1 MTRNP
6 YLNALA
12 AAAYIVVIAF
22 VMFYGTDHTGQSP
35 TVLIPIA
42 VLSLFVLSAAS
53 MAFIFFFQPVQLFL
67 DGQKKQ
73 AVELTLKTIGTFACI
88 TLVFLVVGFVI
99 HY

>member
-12 AAAYIVVIAF
+12 ASAYIVVVAF

-42 VLSLFVLSAAS
+42 VLSLFALSAAV
-53 MAFIFFFQPVQLFL
+53 MAFIFFFQPIQMFL
-67 DGQKKQ
+67 DGHKQQ
-73 AVELTLKTIGTFACI
+73 AVELMLKTIGTFACI
-88 TLVFLVVGFVI
+88 TLLFLVVAFVI
-99 HY
+99 NR

>member
-22 VMFYGTDHTGQSP
+22 VMFYGTDHTGRNP
-35 TVLIPIA
+35 TVFIPIA
-42 VLSLFVLSAAS
+42 VLSLLVLSAAV
-53 MAFIFFFQPVQLFL
+53 MAFIFFFQPIQMFL

-73 AVELTLKTIGTFACI
+73 AIELTIRTIGTFACI
-88 TLVFLVVGFVI
+88 TFVFLVIGFVI
-99 HY
+99 HH